1 MEYLKAFIIG
11 GILCAIGQI
20 FIDKTKLTPARI
32 LVGFVVGGVILS
44 ALGFYEP
51 LVEFAGAGAT
61 VPLSGFGHSLAKGVR
76 SAVVDKGFLGIFTGG
91 LSATAAG
98 ISAAIVFGFLI
109 ALFFKPKDKENEKV
123 PLLK

>member
-11 GILCAIGQI
+11 GIICMIGQI

-61 VPLSGFGHSLAKGVR
+61 VPLSGFGHTLAKGVR
-76 SAVVDKGFLGIFTGG
+76 SADAEKGFLGAFTG
-91 LSATAAG
+91 G
-98 ISAAIVFGFLI
+98 ISAAAGGISAALIFGFII
-109 ALFFKPKDKENEKV
+109 ALFFKPKDK
-123 PLLK
+123 

>member
-20 FIDKTKLTPARI
+20 FIDRTKLTPARI

-76 SAVVDKGFLGIFTGG
+76 SAVMDKGFLGIFTGG
-91 LSATAAG
+91 LSATAGG
-98 ISAAIVFGFLI
+98 ISAAIVFGFII
-109 ALFFKPKDKENEKV
+109 ALFFKPKDK
-123 PLLK
+123 

>member
-44 ALGFYEP
+44 ALGFYGP

-76 SAVVDKGFLGIFTGG
+76 TAVTEKGFLGIFTGG
-91 LSATAAG
+91 ISATAGG

-109 ALFFKPKDKENEKV
+109 ALFFKPKDK
-123 PLLK
+123 

>member
-11 GILCAIGQI
+11 GILCAIGQV

-44 ALGFYEP
+44 ALGLYEP

-91 LSATAAG
+91 LSATAGG

-109 ALFFKPKDKENEKV
+109 ALFFKPKDK
-123 PLLK
+123 

>member
-1 MEYLKAFIIG
+1 MEYLKAFVIG
-11 GILCAIGQI
+11 GIICMIGQI

-61 VPLSGFGHSLAKGVR
+61 VPLSGFGHTLAKGVR
-76 SAVVDKGFLGIFTGG
+76 AAVAEKGFLGAFTG
-91 LSATAAG
+91 G
-98 ISAAIVFGFLI
+98 ISAAAGGISAALIFGFII
-109 ALFFKPKDKENEKV
+109 ALFFKPKDK
-123 PLLK
+123 

>member
-1 MEYLKAFIIG
+1 MD
-11 GILCAIGQI
+11 GILGYVAAFAVGGVLCVIAQVL
-20 FIDKTKLTPARI
+20 IDKTKLTPARI

-76 SAVVDKGFLGIFTGG
+76 SAVAEKGFLGIFTGG
-91 LSATAAG
+91 LSATAGG
-98 ISAAIVFGFLI
+98 ITAALVFGFII
-109 ALFFKPKDKENEKV
+109 ALFFKPKDK
-123 PLLK
+123 